1 MPSAD
6 PALIT
11 GVTAAVSTLLGGLT
25 SFATSYLT
33 QGRQT
38 RSDRVLRELDRR
50 EDVYA
55 RFIELS
61 SELALDALENPLDNP
76 KKLIGLSALVG
87 RIRLAS
93 LPRVLQA
100 AEVVIDFLLETYEQP
115 AQDPRELVRRAP
127 REFMAPLTSF
137 TAACRVERDMM
148 LRRL

>member
-6 PALIT
+6 PAIIT
-11 GVTAAVSTLLGGLT
+11 GATAVVGTLMGGMT

-38 RSDRVLRELDRR
+38 RTDRVLRELDRR

-61 SELALDALENPLDNP
+61 SELALDALENPLDDP
-76 KKLIGLSALVG
+76 KKLIGLSAVVG

-93 LPRVLQA
+93 SPRVLQA
-100 AEVVIDFLLETYEQP
+100 AEAVVDFLLKTYEQP
-115 AQDPRELVRRAP
+115 SQDPHEMVRHAP

-137 TAACRVERDMM
+137 TAACRDERDMM
-148 LRRL
+148 MRRL

>member
-11 GVTAAVSTLLGGLT
+11 GATAVVGTLMGGMT

-38 RSDRVLRELDRR
+38 RTERVLRELDRR

-55 RFIELS
+55 RFIERS
-61 SELALDALENPLDNP
+61 SELALDAFENPLDHP

-93 LPRVLQA
+93 SLRVLQA
-100 AEVVIDFLLETYEQP
+100 AEAVVDFLLDTYQQP
-115 AQDPRELVRRAP
+115 AQDPHELVRRAP

-137 TAACRVERDMM
+137 TAACRDERDMM

>member
-1 MPSAD
+1 MPRAD

-11 GVTAAVSTLLGGLT
+11 GVTAVVGTLMGGMT

-38 RSDRVLRELDRR
+38 RTDRVLRELDRR
-50 EDVYA
+50 EDIYA

-61 SELALDALENPLDNP
+61 SELALDALEHPLDNP
-76 KKLIGLSALVG
+76 NKLIGLSALVG

-93 LPRVLQA
+93 SLRVLEA
-100 AEVVIDFLLETYEQP
+100 AEAVVDFLLETYQQP
-115 AQDPRELVRRAP
+115 AQDARELIRRAP
-127 REFMAPLTSF
+127 REFMAPLTAF
-137 TAACRVERDMM
+137 TAACRGERDMM

>member
-1 MPSAD
+1 MAN

-11 GVTAAVSTLLGGLT
+11 GVTAVVGTLLGGMT

-33 QGRQT
+33 QRRQT
-38 RSDRVLRELDRR
+38 HAERILRELDRR

-55 RFIELS
+55 RFTELVS
-61 SELALDALENPLDNP
+61 ALALDALEHPLDDP

-93 LPRVLQA
+93 SPRVLLA
-100 AEVVIDFLLETYEQP
+100 AEFVVDFLLETYERP
-115 AQDPRELVRRAP
+115 PQDAHELVRNAP
-127 REFMAPLTSF
+127 REFMAPLTAF
-137 TAACRVERDMM
+137 TAACRDERDGM

>member
-6 PALIT
+6 PAIIT
-11 GVTAAVSTLLGGLT
+11 GATAVVGTLMGGMT

-38 RSDRVLRELDRR
+38 RTDRVLRELDRR

-61 SELALDALENPLDNP
+61 SELALDALENALDDP
-76 KKLIGLSALVG
+76 RRLIGLSALVG

-93 LPRVLQA
+93 SPRVLQA
-100 AEVVIDFLLETYEQP
+100 AEAVVDFLLETYEQP
-115 AQDPRELVRRAP
+115 SQDPHEMVRHAP

-137 TAACRVERDMM
+137 AAACRDEREMM
-148 LRRL
+148 LRGL

>member
-1 MPSAD
+1 MPRAD

-11 GVTAAVSTLLGGLT
+11 GVTAVVGTLMGGMT

-38 RSDRVLRELDRR
+38 RTDRVLRELDRR
-50 EDVYA
+50 EDIYA

-61 SELALDALENPLDNP
+61 SELALDALEHPLDHP

-93 LPRVLQA
+93 SMRVLK
-100 AEVVIDFLLETYEQP
+100 DRKST
-115 AQDPRELVRRAP
+115 
-127 REFMAPLTSF
+127 
-137 TAACRVERDMM
+137 
-148 LRRL
+148 RLN

>member
-1 MPSAD
+1 MARVD
-6 PALIT
+6 PTLIT
-11 GVTAAVSTLLGGLT
+11 GVTAVVGTLRGGLT

-38 RSDRVLRELDRR
+38 HAGRILRELDRR

-55 RFIELS
+55 RFIELA
-61 SELALDALENPLDNP
+61 SELALDALEHPLDDP
-76 KKLIGLSALVG
+76 KTLIGLSALVG

-93 LPRVLQA
+93 SPRVLQA
-100 AEVVIDFLLETYEQP
+100 AELVVDFLLETYQGP
-115 AQDPRELVRRAP
+115 AQDAHELIRQAP

-137 TAACRVERDMM
+137 TAACRDERDAM